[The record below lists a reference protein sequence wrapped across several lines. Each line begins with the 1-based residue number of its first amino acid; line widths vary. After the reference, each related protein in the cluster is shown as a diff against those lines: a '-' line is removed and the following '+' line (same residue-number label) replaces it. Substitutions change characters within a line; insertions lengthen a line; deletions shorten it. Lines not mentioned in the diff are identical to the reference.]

1 MRTGLASAGL
11 GLGFNAIFRAAEPT
25 WLAKSVASIFILIS
39 IFIFWGAWRHACKV
53 KGRLDAHAASP
64 LPQNR
69 LGVITGF
76 FVFGTFALGVVLWIL

>member
-53 KGRLDAHAASP
+53 KERLDSHAASP

-69 LGVITGF
+69 LGVITSF
-76 FVFGTFALGVVLWIL
+76 FIFGAFALGVVLWIL